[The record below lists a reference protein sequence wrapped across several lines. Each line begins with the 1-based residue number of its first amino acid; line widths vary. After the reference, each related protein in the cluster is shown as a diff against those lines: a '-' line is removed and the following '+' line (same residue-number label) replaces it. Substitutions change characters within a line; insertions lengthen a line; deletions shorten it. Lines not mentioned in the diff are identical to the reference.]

1 MISRAANLRRYG
13 RGVVRIKA
21 YILFSLHI
29 FNNANDTDAS
39 QSQIQDKEVQQES
52 IASEALSPK
61 PELRK
66 LSSLKWPY
74 IPDTANTAFPD
85 PLTRDDPKP
94 LTMAQYEAIGAFS

>member
-1 MISRAANLRRYG
+1 MISRAAKLRRYS

-21 YILFSLHI
+21 YIVPSSQI
-29 FNNANDTDAS
+29 SDNANDADAS
-39 QSQIQDKEVQQES
+39 QSLIQDKKGQQDS
-52 IASEALSPK
+52 IASEAISPK